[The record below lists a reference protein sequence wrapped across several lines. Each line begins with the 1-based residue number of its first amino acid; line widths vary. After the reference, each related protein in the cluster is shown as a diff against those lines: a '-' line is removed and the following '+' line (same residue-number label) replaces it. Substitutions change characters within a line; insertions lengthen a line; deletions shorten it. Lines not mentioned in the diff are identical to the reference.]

1 MTRTPKILADGQL
14 PSSKG
19 TLYTV
24 PADTSVYLSKVTI
37 FNTNIAT
44 QIVKLYINSSGTSR
58 QLFHIAELEQ
68 YENIVYDGGVIL
80 ETGDLLEGETTTA
93 SVVDY
98 LIMGVIE
105 T

>member
-24 PADTSVYLSKVTI
+24 PASTSVYLSKITI
-37 FNTNIAT
+37 FNTNITT
-44 QIVKLYINSSGTSR
+44 QTVELYINPSGTSR
-58 QLFHIAELEQ
+58 QLIYITELEQ
-68 YENIVYDGGVIL
+68 YETIVYDGGVIL
-80 ETGDLLEGETTTA
+80 ETGDLLEGETTTV

>member
-24 PADTSVYLSKVTI
+24 PAATSVYLSKITI
-37 FNTNIAT
+37 FNTNIVT
-44 QIVKLYINSSGTSR
+44 QIVKLYINPSGTSR
-58 QLFHIAELEQ
+58 QLVYVKELEQ
-68 YENIVYDGGVIL
+68 YETIIYNGGVIL
-80 ETGDLLEGETTTA
+80 ETGDLIEGETTTA
-93 SVVDY
+93 SAVDY